1 MTGAYIKGLQLLSQ
15 DESAHCGICKAPR
28 ESSAQCRKEQAA
40 LKRAPH
46 ISARAKRDP
55 KVSLS
60 PTPSSKSEALRLKAL
75 SNCSLSSGSL
85 GLQPLPR
92 GVCSS
97 TQTLSSEESSLY
109 MQARAWAPARPD
121 CQARGP
127 ILLQHGILGLQL
139 KCCGVALQAGISA
152 V

>member
-15 DESAHCGICKAPR
+15 DESAHCGICKGPR

-60 PTPSSKSEALRLKAL
+60 PTPSSKSQALCLKAL
-75 SNCSLSSGSL
+75 SNCSLSS

-109 MQARAWAPARPD
+109 MQATAWAPARPD